1 MKNVFKKFT
10 GKTNVEVLETDI
22 QVTSL
27 SNASVTVLTA
37 LLGEEQINELET
49 DSIMNQLE
57 DRYKELDKDE
67 QDMYI
72 EALRAM
78 GVEIETI
85 STLKITR

>member
-27 SNASVTVLTA
+27 SNASFTVLTA
-37 LLGEEQINELET
+37 LLDEEQINELEP

-57 DRYKELDKDE
+57 NRYKELDKDE

-72 EALRAM
+72 EALRAV
-78 GVEIETI
+78 GVEIETV

>member
-27 SNASVTVLTA
+27 SNASFTVLTA
-37 LLGEEQINELET
+37 LLGEEQINELEP

-57 DRYKELDKDE
+57 NRYKELDKDE

-72 EALRAM
+72 EALRAV
-78 GVEIETI
+78 GVEIDTV

>member
-22 QVTSL
+22 KVTSL
-27 SNASVTVLTA
+27 SNASFTVLTA
-37 LLGEEQINELET
+37 LLGEEQINELEP

-57 DRYKELDKDE
+57 NRYKELDKDE

-72 EALRAM
+72 EALRAV
-78 GVEIETI
+78 GVEIDTV

>member
-27 SNASVTVLTA
+27 SNASFTVLTA
-37 LLGEEQINELET
+37 LLGEEQINELEP

-57 DRYKELDKDE
+57 NRYKELDKDE
-67 QDMYI
+67 QDIYI
-72 EALRAM
+72 EALRAV
-78 GVEIETI
+78 GVEIDTV